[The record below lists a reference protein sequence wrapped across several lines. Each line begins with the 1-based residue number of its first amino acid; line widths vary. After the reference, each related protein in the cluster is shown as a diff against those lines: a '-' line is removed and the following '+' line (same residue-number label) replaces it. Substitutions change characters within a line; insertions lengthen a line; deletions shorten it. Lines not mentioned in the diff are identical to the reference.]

1 MAFGET
7 CTSRGSQDHPGYRTV
22 NHNRFAL
29 PVSPLFMLGR
39 AIDAW
44 VQSSMLDSPQPMP
57 RRRDGDGGSANDE
70 ECRRSLREVFDSQLI
85 PRLVLSHRP
94 KTRQDDAPASVRP
107 QDHDVEAFARACS
120 AGDRAGTARIIER
133 LRADGMDQDTALVDL
148 IAPAAQ
154 FLGRQWEDDR
164 LDFTQVT
171 VGLVLMHEAI
181 HLMGYEYRDGPQEAG
196 RVRRIMLASAPGSQ
210 HGLGL
215 AIVSEFYRKAGWQVV
230 VELSADSASLC
241 RAVHNEWFDVLG
253 LSVALDAQLQGLAP
267 LVARLKST
275 SRNPVTPVLLGG
287 PVFLQHDLDAATF
300 NAQAICLDARECVPL
315 AASLLPL

>member
-1 MAFGET
+1 
-7 CTSRGSQDHPGYRTV
+7 
-22 NHNRFAL
+22 
-29 PVSPLFMLGR
+29 MLDR

-44 VQSSMLDSPQPMP
+44 VQSSMLDGRRATP
-57 RRRDGDGGSANDE
+57 RRSDADGGSANDE

-94 KTRQDDAPASVRP
+94 KTSPEPVRASIRP
-107 QDHDVEAFARACS
+107 QALDIEAFARACA
-120 AGDRAGTARIIER
+120 AGDRTASTGIVER
-133 LRADGMDQDTALVDL
+133 LRGAGMDQDTALVDL

-181 HLMGYEYRDGPQEAG
+181 HSMGYEFPDGPQQAG

-230 VELSADSASLC
+230 VELAADSADLC
-241 RAVHNEWFDVLG
+241 RAVRNEWFDVVG
-253 LSVALDAQLQGLAP
+253 LSVALDGQLQGLSR
-267 LVARLKST
+267 LVANLKASA
-275 SRNPVTPVLLGG
+275 RNPETPVLLGG
-287 PVFLQHDLDAATF
+287 PAFLQRDLAAASF
-300 NAQAICLDARECVPL
+300 GAQAICLDARDCVPL